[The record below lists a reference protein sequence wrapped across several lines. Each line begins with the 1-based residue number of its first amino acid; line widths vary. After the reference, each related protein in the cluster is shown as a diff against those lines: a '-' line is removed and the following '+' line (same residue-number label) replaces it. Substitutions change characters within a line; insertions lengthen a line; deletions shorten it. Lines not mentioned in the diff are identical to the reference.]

1 MCYENEGN
9 IVSNDKI
16 GELQIPV
23 EQLEQ
28 SEVGEKK
35 RHLSSPHC
43 FLTWQGAG
51 TLTVPGQL

>member
-1 MCYENEGN
+1 M
-9 IVSNDKI
+9 SNDII

-28 SEVGEKK
+28 CGVGENKP
-35 RHLSSPHC
+35 HLSPPLC

>member
-23 EQLEQ
+23 EKLEQ